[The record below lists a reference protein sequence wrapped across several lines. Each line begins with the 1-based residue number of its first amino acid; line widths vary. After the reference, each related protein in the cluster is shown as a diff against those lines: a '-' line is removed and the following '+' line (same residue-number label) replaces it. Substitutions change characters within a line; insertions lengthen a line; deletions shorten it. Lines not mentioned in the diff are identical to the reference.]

1 MFERISPEENKNQ
14 EKHCLN
20 LFSQR
25 KNNFRYDFAKVFFLK
40 ELSKL
45 LKFLDKGMNGG
56 KWACTLNNK
65 YVHVQH
71 EK

>member
-20 LFSQR
+20 LFP
-25 KNNFRYDFAKVFFLK
+25 KGKIIFAMILQKIFFLK